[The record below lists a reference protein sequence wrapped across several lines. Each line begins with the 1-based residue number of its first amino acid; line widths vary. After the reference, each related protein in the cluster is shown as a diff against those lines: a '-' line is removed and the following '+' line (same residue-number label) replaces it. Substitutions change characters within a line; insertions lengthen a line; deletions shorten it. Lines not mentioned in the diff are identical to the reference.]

1 MKYKL
6 YNFVGKRYNLLKLV
20 KSIDQ
25 ISDFVIDVGDELLD
39 LPLGVQNFN

>member
-1 MKYKL
+1 ML
-6 YNFVGKRYNLLKLV
+6 IIFNQGLKLV
-20 KSIDQ
+20 KGIDQ